1 MNELT
6 NIQKRLFE
14 LADLNYKKFNSGL
27 IPTVNKSTIIG
38 VRTPD
43 LRHCAKQIA
52 KSNEA
57 DRFLSELP
65 HKYYEENNLHCY
77 IIEQIT
83 DFDTVITETEKI
95 LPFIDNW
102 STCDTFSPKVFKK
115 NTPKLLPYIEKWLKS
130 NHTYTVRFAVLLLMK
145 FFLDE
150 NFDVKYLSW
159 VANVPT
165 EDYYLHMVV
174 AWYYATALA
183 KQYDATLPFI
193 KNRRLYAKTH
203 NKTIQ
208 KAIESYRIT
217 DNRKVFLKTLKIQES
232 E

>member
-43 LRHCAKQIA
+43 LRHFAKQIA

-115 NTPKLLPYIEKWLKS
+115 NAPKLLPYIEKWLKS

-174 AWYYATALA
+174 AWY
-183 KQYDATLPFI
+183 
-193 KNRRLYAKTH
+193 
-203 NKTIQ
+203 
-208 KAIESYRIT
+208 
-217 DNRKVFLKTLKIQES
+217 
-232 E
+232 